1 MSRDPT
7 LLGSFSLAGLR
18 YEARV
23 DGTGWYVGRADSGGF
38 GFSYSGTAANRSKAI
53 KDACKKLAQAHAVY
67 DLSGSDVTPIKWC
80 GEGGPA

>member
-7 LLGSFSLAGLR
+7 LLGSFSLAGHR

-23 DGTGWYVGRADSGGF
+23 DGTGWYVGRADSGEC
-38 GFSYSGTAANRSKAI
+38 GFSYTGKAANRSKAI

-67 DLSGSDVTPIKWC
+67 DQSGSNVTPIKWY